1 MKKNYSIFG
10 IIYCILY
17 WLSRFETLRFGLL
30 FSSTINDT
38 QTIDLFVSILTVIF
52 IHKYF
57 SDKFLSKKRKIILK
71 ISYPVIIIFAILLEP
86 IFSGFRKFDN
96 ALEMC
101 KYTDQCKGET
111 IYYSTEKEYVFVNKF
126 FVSYFTLDN
135 NQWKSDRNLYSDIY
149 YYTKDGYDIY
159 VYPFYD
165 KYFINISIDKDKSIK
180 DLEDNSNENFKLLQ
194 LVYNPNYKIY
204 NNYGKIIDNF
214 DDYKL
219 KILGKKIEFN
229 KR

>member
-17 WLSRFETLRFGLL
+17 WISRFATLKFGLL
-30 FSSTINDT
+30 FSTTINGA
-38 QTIDLFVSILTVIF
+38 QTVDFFVSILTVIF
-52 IHKYF
+52 VNKYF
-57 SDKFLSKKRKIILK
+57 SDKFLPKKKKIILK
-71 ISYPVIIIFAILLEP
+71 ISYPVIIIFALLLEP
-86 IFSGFRKFDN
+86 IFSEFRKFDN

-111 IYYSTEKEYVFVNKF
+111 AYYSTEKEYVFVNKF
-126 FVSYFTLDN
+126 FVSYFTLN
-135 NQWKSDRNLYSDIY
+135 NNYWNSDRQLYSETY
-149 YYTKDGYDIY
+149 SYNKDGYDIY

-165 KYFINISIDKDKSIK
+165 KYFINVSIDEDKSIK
-180 DLEDNSNENFKLLQ
+180 DLEDNSNETFKLLQ

-219 KILGKKIEFN
+219 KILDKEIEFN

>member
-71 ISYPVIIIFAILLEP
+71 ISYPVIIIFALLLEP
-86 IFSGFRKFDN
+86 IFSGFRKFVN

-165 KYFINISIDKDKSIK
+165 KYFINISIDEDKSIK

>member
-10 IIYCILY
+10 IIYCVLY
-17 WLSRFETLRFGLL
+17 WLGRFETLRFGLL

-57 SDKFLSKKRKIILK
+57 SDKFLSKRRKIILR
-71 ISYPVIIIFAILLEP
+71 ISYPVIIIFALLLEP
-86 IFSGFRKFDN
+86 ILSGFRKFDN
-96 ALEMC
+96 ALGMC

-111 IYYSTEKEYVFVNKF
+111 IYYSTEKECVFVNKF

-165 KYFINISIDKDKSIK
+165 KYFINVSIDEDKSIK

-219 KILGKKIEFN
+219 KILDKEIEFS